1 MCGCGDL
8 KYAPKQHN
16 HSQYVT
22 TKELNQVLGS
32 YLTGE
37 EILDYL
43 AANYYTKSEVD
54 DLLAALQSQIDDL
67 VSQVEPI
74 GTIKIWPKNGTWPTG
89 WMECNNASLSRT
101 TYADLFALIGTTFGS
116 SSGTTFNLPD
126 LRGMVPVG
134 RTPFGGMF
142 NNVGET
148 GGSQT
153 VTLTESQMP
162 SHNHQ
167 YTSRAGSGADAI
179 TYTNVLGL
187 SNRFAVGGGGG
198 TEQVQN
204 PFIQNTGGGAAHS
217 NVQPYLTLTFII
229 KAE

>member
-16 HSQYVT
+16 HNQYVT

-54 DLLAALQSQIDDL
+54 DLLAALQSQIDNL
-67 VSQVEPI
+67 VSQAEPI
-74 GTIKIWPKNGTWPTG
+74 GTIKIWPKNGSWPTG
-89 WMECNNASLSRT
+89 WLECNNASLSRT

-142 NNVGET
+142 NSVGET

-153 VTLTESQMP
+153 ITLTSSQMP
-162 SHNHQ
+162 SHNHS
-167 YTSRAGSGADAI
+167 YKAPDDVYRSDIAYGTSPGTGTGIVRNLGGA
-179 TYTNVLGL
+179 TTL
-187 SNRFAVGGGGG
+187 
-198 TEQVQN
+198 TQ
-204 PFIQNTGGGAAHS
+204 FIQNTGGGAAHN